1 MNNLSRIL
9 IFTLALTLNIIIT
22 AACGTTEEPS
32 EPLFKLDKGEVLQVK
47 NHSSDFSHVSR
58 ERL

>member
-1 MNNLSRIL
+1 MMNKPSLTLIL
-9 IFTLALTLNIIIT
+9 TLALTLILT
-22 AACGTTEEPS
+22 VACGTTEEPN